1 MNNPEIKR
9 VYAYKTTDGKI
20 FSGKDGS
27 VLAKRHQGWL
37 NDRLKLDRFDLFLR
51 NLFCMKLVTD
61 EGAAH
66 EEQAF
71 CDAIMEDVVIDADDG
86 DFKVEISTLLLD
98 LYGFIGPDKWLGI
111 HKHLNKEEEVNK

>member
-37 NDRLKLDRFDLFLR
+37 NDRLKLDRFDVFLR
-51 NLFCMKLVTD
+51 NLFGIKLGTD
-61 EGAAH
+61 DDVEY
-66 EEQAF
+66 EEKDF
-71 CDAIMEDVVIDADDG
+71 CDAIMEDVAIHADDG
-86 DFKVEISTLLLD
+86 DFKTEISTLLLD
-98 LYGFIGPDKWLGI
+98 LYGFIGPDKWLRI
-111 HKHLNKEEEVNK
+111 HNYLNKED